1 MAGLRKGHCYTKVVR
16 AYTRKSKFK
25 AKAYIKGVP
34 PNKIVKYDQGN
45 LQKAF
50 ETDVHLCTKNPIQIR
65 HNALES
71 ARQIV
76 SRHASLLMGNNF
88 RLKVRV
94 YPHHVLRENKML
106 SGAGAD
112 RMQTGMQRAFG
123 KPIGAAAQ
131 VKRDQAIFTLYVDKK
146 DTENAKKILQKAI
159 QRLPGHYY
167 VQ

>member
-1 MAGLRKGHCYTKVVR
+1 MAGIRKGHCYTKVVR

-50 ETDVHLCTKNPIQIR
+50 ESEVNIVSRDPIQIR

-76 SRHASLLMGNNF
+76 SRHASLLMGNNY

-94 YPHHVLRENKML
+94 FPHHVLRENKML

-131 VKRDQAIFTLYVDKK
+131 VKRNQSIITLYVDKK
-146 DTENAKKILQKAI
+146 DTDNAKKVLHKAT
-159 QRLPGHYY
+159 QRLPGHYF